1 LNYLNYRF
9 IFRFVEEVSDRR
21 KASLSGTKRKVE
33 ESTEE
38 AESAETAKGIYQVAA
53 SEKVERAANLLPP

>member
-1 LNYLNYRF
+1 
-9 IFRFVEEVSDRR
+9 
-21 KASLSGTKRKVE
+21 VE